1 MVSELIEGVWQFDL
15 RGVNAYL
22 VDDDVL
28 TLVDAG
34 TPFDDE
40 TLRTEIRETGHTIGD
55 IERVLLTHYD
65 FDHVGALAA
74 LEPQLT
80 APVYAGEFDEQLLT
94 GEAAPPVTNHKGVLQ
109 RVLGFFVSTP
119 SLAVKTVE
127 DGEQIG
133 SFTAYHT
140 PGHSPGHVAYVSD
153 QLGVGL
159 LGDLV
164 TESGGELAPSSW
176 LMSYDSAQVKDSIR
190 SLASRAPAF
199 DVACMGH
206 GTPLISGGS
215 EALRRVASR

>member
-1 MVSELIEGVWQFDL
+1 MVFELIGGVWQFDL

-22 VDDDVL
+22 VEDDVL
-28 TLVDAG
+28 TLVDVG
-34 TPFDDE
+34 TPFDKE
-40 TLRTEIRETGHTIGD
+40 TLRAEISKTGHAIGD

-80 APVYAGEFDEQLLT
+80 APVYVGEFDGKLLT
-94 GEAAPPVTNHKGVLQ
+94 GETSPPVTNHKGVLQ
-109 RVLGFFVSTP
+109 RVLGFFLNTP

-127 DGEQIG
+127 DGERIG
-133 SFTAYHT
+133 SFTVYHT
-140 PGHSPGHVAYVSD
+140 PGHSPGHVSYVSD

-164 TESGGELAPSSW
+164 TESGGELSPSSW

-199 DVACMGH
+199 NVACMGH
-206 GTPLISGGS
+206 GRPLSSGGS
-215 EALRRVASR
+215 EALQRVASR